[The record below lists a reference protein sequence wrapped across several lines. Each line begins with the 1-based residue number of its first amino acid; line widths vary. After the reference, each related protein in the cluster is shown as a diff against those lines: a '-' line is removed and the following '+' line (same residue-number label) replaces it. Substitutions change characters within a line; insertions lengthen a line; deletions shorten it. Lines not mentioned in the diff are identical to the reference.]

1 MVSRFAGS
9 AAARGAFYG
18 PSSFRRSSSGRRTN
32 LAAKLLTRDEARR
45 ITANIAKPPKAAV
58 VAGQLLA
65 APVSR
70 SFAGF
75 RWCTAQTV
83 ALYFTLSGAGNFRS
97 GSAGLELIERQ
108 PASPL
113 PRSGLDHC
121 ERSRLPT
128 RAFSQQPPQGRRSG
142 FSLALSQAIPEPPL
156 PAAALVRRGAG
167 RLLHRQDHSAYVKFS
182 DTGKSI
188 ASGPGAYKDR
198 D

>member
-1 MVSRFAGS
+1 MKLVPCQTSDTAIWMIGHDPSEPAGSPVPSRGRLQRGS
-9 AAARGAFYG
+9 AAT
-18 PSSFRRSSSGRRTN
+18 PCP
-32 LAAKLLTRDEARR
+32 KLLTRDESRR
-45 ITANIAKPPKAAV
+45 IAANIAKLPKAAV
-58 VAGQLLA
+58 IAGQLLA

-142 FSLALSQAIPEPPL
+142 FFSAVVATKVVAAKQAITDF
-156 PAAALVRRGAG
+156 G
-167 RLLHRQDHSAYVKFS
+167 
-182 DTGKSI
+182 
-188 ASGPGAYKDR
+188 
-198 D
+198 

>member
-1 MVSRFAGS
+1 MPLRYICKKCSFPGRLYIPRDQDVRGGVLVLHGS
-9 AAARGAFYG
+9 EGG
-18 PSSFRRSSSGRRTN
+18 G
-32 LAAKLLTRDEARR
+32 
-45 ITANIAKPPKAAV
+45 
-58 VAGQLLA
+58 
-65 APVSR
+65 R

-83 ALYFTLSGAGNFRS
+83 ALYFTLSGVGNFRS

-128 RAFSQQPPQGRRSG
+128 RAFSQQHATRSAIG

-156 PAAALVRRGAG
+156 PAALVR
-167 RLLHRQDHSAYVKFS
+167 
-182 DTGKSI
+182 
-188 ASGPGAYKDR
+188 
-198 D
+198 